1 LPQVKIAFRELAR
14 RHHPDKA
21 QGLTGDGGERFKR
34 LRKAYEILSDT
45 KTRQLFDSKKCI
57 ATKELANILEVDIG
71 EQCKPSLR
79 QACCVSY

>member
-21 QGLTGDGGERFKR
+21 QGLTRDGGE
-34 LRKAYEILSDT
+34 
-45 KTRQLFDSKKCI
+45 LFDSKKCI